1 MTERDYNKIK
11 KHQSCPFIHTVK
23 LKEHKKLTEIA
34 NLKDGNRS
42 FELCEKDN
50 ETGKFG
56 IPNDIRI
63 IEELV
68 LADKRTYE
76 GFFIKFYNTKFLCS
90 LNVYAIKIFVYITEK
105 LETNNN
111 RVILDIIKI
120 GVECSISEPRKIYE
134 GLAELIEKN
143 VIAKHN
149 TKDFYYI
156 NPNLIFKGA
165 NRRILKELE
174 DY

>member
-1 MTERDYNKIK
+1 MTERDFNKII
-11 KHQSCPFIHTVK
+11 KHNSCPFIQSVI

-34 NLKDGNRS
+34 KLKDSNRT
-42 FELCEKDN
+42 FGLHETNN

-56 IPNDIRI
+56 IRPDL

-76 GFFIKFYNTKFLCS
+76 GFFIKFYKTRFLCS
-90 LNVYAIKIFVYITEK
+90 LNVYAIKIFVYITEI
-105 LETNNN
+105 LEINNN

-120 GVECSISEPRKIYE
+120 GIECSISEPRKIYE
-134 GLAELIEKN
+134 GLAELIAKE

-149 TKDFYYI
+149 TTDIYYV

-165 NRRILKELE
+165 NRRILKELNN
-174 DY
+174 Y